1 MEASFNSSKK
11 MCPSYIGKV
20 GAQLFGVVNKD
31 GKVQFITPLT
41 VTEDFLELNK
51 DQNNLEQ
58 RFRFTGKCVE
68 KGCAQWNSEES
79 KCSLSHKVQNF
90 NSNQKAELSFCPIRP
105 QCRWF
110 FQDGKEACFSCNEIT
125 RNMEELLLNLDE
137 T

>member
-11 MCPSYIGKV
+11 MCPSYVGKV

-41 VTEDFLELNK
+41 VTEDFIQHN
-51 DQNNLEQ
+51 DNLEQ

-68 KGCAQWNSEES
+68 KGCAQWNNEES
-79 KCSLSHKVQNF
+79 KCSLSKKIQNSDINKVQ
-90 NSNQKAELSFCPIRP
+90 ELSFCPIRS

-110 FQDGKEACFSCNEIT
+110 SQDGKEACFSCNEIT
-125 RNMEELLLNLDE
+125 RNMEELLLNK
-137 T
+137 

>member
-1 MEASFNSSKK
+1 MEGSFNSSKK

-20 GAQLFGVVNKD
+20 GAQLFGVVNKE

-51 DQNNLEQ
+51 DQNSLEQ

-68 KGCAQWNSEES
+68 KGCTQWNNEES
-79 KCSLSHKVQNF
+79 KCSLSQKVQNL
-90 NSNQKAELSFCPIRP
+90 NINQSSELSFCPIRS

-125 RNMEELLLNLDE
+125 RNMEELLLNLE
-137 T
+137 